1 MLSFSG
7 FVGVFFNSGF
17 TCDEGCWFP
26 KSNDVYTASFI
37 GLKTTVF
44 ESCFSWF
51 LLEDFSCLR
60 ISLISEEA
68 ACTAFLVGPMTLI
81 EALCEASLAATFS
94 QDVPPA
100 AQRKGRT

>member
-17 TCDEGCWFP
+17 T
-26 KSNDVYTASFI
+26 Y

-68 ACTAFLVGPMTLI
+68 ACIAFLVGPMTLI